1 MTLLYQRVNHKS
13 VTNVKNFAFY
23 LKNLQNFY
31 FILSISTDKL
41 RILPPKVKKFKK
53 ISRTT
58 REPRGTVLAGENRP
72 WWIKIQEGGDFPSF
86 PVYSTIKV
94 RTYELR
100 QKGHWPVW

>member
-41 RILPPKVKKFKK
+41 RILSPKVKKFKK

-72 WWIKIQEGGDFPSF
+72 WWIIIQEGGDFPSF
-86 PVYSTIKV
+86 PVYSTVKV
-94 RTYELR
+94 
-100 QKGHWPVW
+100 

>member
-31 FILSISTDKL
+31 FMLSISTDKL

-86 PVYSTIKV
+86 PVYSTVKV
-94 RTYELR
+94 
-100 QKGHWPVW
+100 